1 MTSIHHRLLAAF
13 AIFFFTLPAGAQSL
27 GPMQSSDLNNDGRVE
42 RFTLI
47 DNGNGSAD
55 LQIENTG
62 SGVLYAQNIVWAGGI
77 GQIPSLSLAPNGSV
91 KVHSQND
98 SIGRYRWSQV
108 LTIAYR
114 QGQYRVA
121 GFTYSWRDTLNLP
134 DNGTCD
140 LNLLSGRGVVTI
152 DNGPQRNISTSMA
165 ARPITQWS
173 DDIAPSPECGA
184 S

>member
-13 AIFFFTLPAGAQSL
+13 SILFFALPAGAQSL
-27 GPMQSSDLNNDGRVE
+27 GPMQSSDLNGDGRVE

-62 SGVLYAQNIVWAGGI
+62 DGVIYAQSIVWVGGV
-77 GQIPSLSLAPNGSV
+77 GQTPSLSLAPNGSV

-108 LTIAYR
+108 LTIAFR

-140 LNLLSGRGVVTI
+140 LNLLSGRGVLSI
-152 DNGPQRNISTSMA
+152 DGGPQQNIPA
-165 ARPITQWS
+165 NLPPLPVAEWS
-173 DDIAPSPECGA
+173 DEFGPPSECNAP
-184 S
+184 